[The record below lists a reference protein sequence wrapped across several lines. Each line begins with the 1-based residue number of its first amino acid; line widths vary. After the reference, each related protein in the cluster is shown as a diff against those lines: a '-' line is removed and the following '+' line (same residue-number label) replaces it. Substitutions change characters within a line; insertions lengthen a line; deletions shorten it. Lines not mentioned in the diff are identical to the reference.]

1 MFYHLILTDE
11 CNLCCTYCR
20 GKPFEALAG
29 GEADVEIDGALPP
42 DFSCD
47 PGDLTRFL
55 SQDPDPC
62 ITFYGGE
69 PLMRMDLVR
78 TIMDTA
84 PVRRFMIQTNGTLLD
99 RLGSEY
105 INRMETILVSLDG
118 PRKLTDEHRG
128 AGTFD
133 RVIRNVRTIVAEGY
147 PGELIARMTVTEGTD
162 IREAV
167 RFLAANV
174 HHPFDSIHWQIDA
187 DFSGDSSMRM
197 FSRWLSTSYI
207 PGIRNLIGDWV
218 GIMEREGRVARWY
231 PFLQTTLDL
240 LQDCPSRLRCGCGH
254 ANYTIMTDGH
264 IAPCP
269 VMIGMKD
276 SYVGHIRTTDPRD
289 LPVVEMTG
297 SCRRCDIL
305 GFCGGRC
312 LYSDIARP
320 WPPEEKAV
328 ICRSVRDLKD
338 SLASAIPRIR
348 MLIASGRI
356 RMEDFSHTRY
366 NGCEIIP

>member
-1 MFYHLILTDE
+1 MFYHLILTDD

-20 GKPFEALAG
+20 GKTFEALSG
-29 GEADVEIDGALPP
+29 GETEVLIDESLPP

-47 PGDLTRFL
+47 LSDLYRFL
-55 SQDPDPC
+55 MKDPDPC

-69 PLMRMDLVR
+69 PLMRMDLIR

-99 RLGSEY
+99 RLGASY
-105 INRMETILVSLDG
+105 VNRMETILVSLDG
-118 PRKLTDEHRG
+118 PPELTDKNRG

-133 RVIRNVRTIVAEGY
+133 RLIRNIREIVAGGY
-147 PGELIARMTVTEGTD
+147 RGELIARMTVTEGTD
-162 IREAV
+162 IRKAV
-167 RFLAANV
+167 RFLADNG
-174 HHPFDSIHWQIDA
+174 HYSFDSIHWQIDA
-187 DFSGDSSMRM
+187 DFSGDSAMRE
-197 FSRWLSTSYI
+197 FSGWLTASYI
-207 PGIRNLIGDWV
+207 PGIRSLIRDWTAMM
-218 GIMEREGRVARWY
+218 GREGRVARWY

-240 LQDCPSRLRCGCGH
+240 LQDHPSRLRCGCGH

-276 SYVGHIRTTDPRD
+276 TYVGHIVTADPRN
-289 LPVVEMTG
+289 LPVVAMTG
-297 SCRRCDIL
+297 TCRQCDIL

-312 LYSDIARP
+312 LYADIARP

-328 ICRSVRDLKD
+328 VCSSVRDLKD
-338 SLASAIPRIR
+338 ALTQALPTIR
-348 MLIASGRI
+348 GFINAGKI

>member
-11 CNLCCTYCR
+11 CNLCCSYCR
-20 GKPFEALAG
+20 GKAFEALAG
-29 GEADVEIDGALPP
+29 SETDVAIDESLPP

-47 PGDLTRFL
+47 LEDLYRFL
-55 SQDPDPC
+55 ECDPDPC

-69 PLMRMDLVR
+69 PLMRIDLIR

-84 PVRRFMIQTNGTLLD
+84 PVQRFMIQTNGILLD
-99 RLGSEY
+99 RLGSDY
-105 INRMETILVSLDG
+105 VNRMETILVSLDG
-118 PRKLTDEHRG
+118 PRELTDAHRG
-128 AGTFD
+128 QGTFD
-133 RVIRNVRTIVAEGY
+133 RVTRNTREIVAGGY
-147 PGELIARMTVTEGTD
+147 QGELIARMTVAEGTD

-167 RFLAANV
+167 RYIASNDQHSFG
-174 HHPFDSIHWQIDA
+174 SIHWQIDA
-187 DFSGDSSMRM
+187 DFSGESSMQK
-197 FSRWLSTSYI
+197 FTRWLTASYM
-207 PGIRNLIGDWV
+207 PGIRALVADWV
-218 GIMEREGRVARWY
+218 GIMEAEDRVARWY
-231 PFLQTTLDL
+231 PFLQTTIDL
-240 LQDCPSRLRCGCGH
+240 LQGRTSRLRCGCGH

-269 VMIGMKD
+269 VMVGMKD
-276 SYVGHIRTTDPRD
+276 SYVGHIGTADARH

-297 SCRRCDIL
+297 SCRRCDIF

-312 LYSDIARP
+312 LYSDITRP

-328 ICRSVRDLKD
+328 ICSSVRDLRD
-338 SLASAIPRIR
+338 GLSSVLPEVRR
-348 MLIASGRI
+348 LLGSGKI

>member
-20 GKPFEALAG
+20 GKAFEALAG
-29 GEADVEIDGALPP
+29 GETEVPIDESLPP

-47 PGDLTRFL
+47 LEDLCRFL
-55 SQDPDPC
+55 GQDEDPC

-69 PLMRMDLVR
+69 PLMRMDLIR
-78 TIMDTA
+78 TIMDSA

-99 RLGSEY
+99 RLGSDY
-105 INRMETILVSLDG
+105 INRMETVLVSLDG
-118 PRKLTDEHRG
+118 PRELTDQHRG

-133 RVIRNVRTIVAEGY
+133 RVIRNVRTISAGGY
-147 PGELIARMTVTEGTD
+147 RGELIARMTVTEGTD

-167 RFLAANV
+167 RFLASND
-174 HHPFDSIHWQIDA
+174 HHSFESIHWQIDA

-197 FSRWLSTSYI
+197 FSRWLTTSYI
-207 PGIRNLIGDWV
+207 PGVRKLIGDWV
-218 GIMEREGRVARWY
+218 GIMEEEGRVARWY
-231 PFLQTTLDL
+231 PFLQTTVDL
-240 LQDCPSRLRCGCGH
+240 LQDRPSLLRCGCGH

-269 VMIGMKD
+269 VMIGMTG
-276 SYVGHIRTTDPRD
+276 SYVGHIRTANPRN

-312 LYSDIARP
+312 LYADIARP
-320 WPPEEKAV
+320 WPPEEKRI
-328 ICRSVRDLKD
+328 ICSSVRDLREGL
-338 SLASAIPRIR
+338 SSALPAIR
-348 MLIASGRI
+348 RLITSGKI

>member
-20 GKPFEALAG
+20 GKAFEALAS
-29 GEADVEIDGALPP
+29 GETDVAIDESLPP

-47 PGDLTRFL
+47 SGDLCRFL
-55 SQDPDPC
+55 EKDVDPC

-99 RLGSEY
+99 QLGSDY
-105 INRMETILVSLDG
+105 VNRMETLLVSIDG
-118 PRKLTDEHRG
+118 PRELTDMHRG

-133 RVIRNVRTIVAEGY
+133 RVIRNIGTIIAGGY
-147 PGELIARMTVTEGTD
+147 KGELIARMTVTEGTD

-167 RFLAANV
+167 RFLAANRY
-174 HHPFDSIHWQIDA
+174 HSFGSIHWQIDA
-187 DFSGDSSMRM
+187 DFTGDSSMRK
-197 FSRWLSTSYI
+197 FSRWLSTRYI
-207 PGIRNLIGDWV
+207 PGVRDLVGDWME
-218 GIMEREGRVARWY
+218 IMETEGRVPRWY

-240 LQDCPSRLRCGCGH
+240 LQDRPSRLRCGCGH

-276 SYVGHIRTTDPRD
+276 AYIGHIGSSDPRN

-312 LYSDIARP
+312 LYADIVRP

-328 ICRSVRDLKD
+328 ICSSVRDLRD
-338 SLASAIPRIR
+338 VLASALPGIR
-348 MLIASGRI
+348 RLIDSGKI